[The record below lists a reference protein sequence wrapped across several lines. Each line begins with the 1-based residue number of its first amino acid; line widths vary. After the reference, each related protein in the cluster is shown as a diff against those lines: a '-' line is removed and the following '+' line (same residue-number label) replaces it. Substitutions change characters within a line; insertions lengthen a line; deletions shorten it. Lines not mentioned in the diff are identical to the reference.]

1 MKHLNLVLLATLGIS
16 VSGLVGVAYAQ
27 ETDASQ
33 IPQNIQNLEPLYVP
47 IANTLTELGVSL
59 ANSVVRIIGFIIV
72 IIIGY
77 FVGRGVEKALTGI
90 IIRIFKKKEFQK
102 ATGITD
108 KEIETAEGWSALIK
122 LIPLTGKWF
131 VWVYFFVVGIDLLGF
146 QEASDSLSTLWTYIP
161 NILAF
166 IIVVSIGIIGS
177 RIAIKYMEDTKP
189 ELFGADAPAKA
200 MKTVVKVIIYVIVF
214 SIGIVQLGVG
224 SDIIPIFLWTIMSGV
239 MAMGA
244 IAGGIGL
251 REIVKN
257 WSYGA
262 SVRHLGVAK
271 SAKIK
276 VGNYEG
282 EVLEVGLTH
291 TKIKKDNK
299 IQLIPNDIYITNVI
313 DITEEH
319 KSKI

>member
-1 MKHLNLVLLATLGIS
+1 MKTLNLVFFVTLIIS
-16 VSGLVGVAYAQ
+16 ASGLVGAIYAQ
-27 ETDASQ
+27 ETDASK
-33 IPQNIQNLEPLYVP
+33 IPQNIENLEPLYLP
-47 IANTLTELGVSL
+47 ITKTLTELGVSL

-72 IIIGY
+72 IVIGY
-77 FVGRGVEKALTGI
+77 FVGRGVEKALTSI
-90 IIRIFKKKEFQK
+90 IIRLFKKKEFQK

-108 KEIETAEGWSALIK
+108 KEIETSEGWSALIK

-131 VWVYFFVVGIDLLGF
+131 VWIYFFVVGIDLLGF
-146 QEASDSLSTLWTYIP
+146 QQASDSLSVLWTYIP
-161 NILAF
+161 NIIAF

-200 MKTVVKVIIYVIVF
+200 MKTVIKIIIYVIIF
-214 SIGIVQLGVG
+214 SIGIVQLGIG
-224 SDIIPIFLWTIMSGV
+224 SEIIPIFLWTIMSGV

-244 IAGGIGL
+244 IAGGIGF
-251 REIVKN
+251 RDIVKH

-262 SVRHLGVAK
+262 SVRHLGVIK

-282 EVLEVGLTH
+282 EVVDVGITH

-313 DITEEH
+313 DITEENESE
-319 KSKI
+319 K